1 MNQMM
6 PVLKQQADGLA
17 SLGRYGDSYIVHA
30 AEGETVIPGEILDA
44 NPQLRED
51 LFRQMQM
58 MGIKNPNRYVVGNS
72 LNSIN
77 PITGQPEFY
86 WKRLWKATKRAL
98 PALGAIVGSRL
109 MPGATAAGTGIG
121 AGLGSLASGK
131 SLKKSALIGGGA
143 TLGSALLSSLNS
155 DEKGFGGKVKAFKDA
170 LSENPVDAFKE
181 GPISIAQNLGEK
193 EEALTSMRDLPEFVA
208 RGSNEALPVLPQYV
222 SSVPVND
229 AKARQLLS
237 GTPELTSMKGLPE
250 LMDREVL
257 TSMRDLPEFNSRE
270 VLTSMRDLPE
280 FNSRLSSQGTLT
292 SMRDLPEFATR
303 EVLPEMPGNLPVNVT
318 QFDVL
323 NRKNT
328 PVLNR
333 PAGIEALKE
342 AFDPFQPGVLTS
354 GIVGALASEAVDPDI
369 KETTEEQIRRAKELS
384 DPQRAAYDDLYK
396 YPYGSDEY
404 YGKLRQSG
412 IVPSMSAE
420 QLARTTGI
428 SLAQAQAY
436 LASKYGVMGA
446 DGGEVI
452 GPGTGTSDSIPARL
466 SDGEFVMTAEA
477 VRNAGN
483 GDRDLGAAR
492 MYDMMSRF
500 ENGRA

>member
-1 MNQMM
+1 MM

-86 WKRLWKATKRAL
+86 WKKLWKATKRAL
-98 PALGAIVGSRL
+98 PALGAIIGSKIL
-109 MPGATAAGTGIG
+109 PGGAAGVGIG

-131 SLKKSALIGGGA
+131 NLKKSALIGGGTYLA
-143 TLGSALLSSLNS
+143 SGIASGLTSG
-155 DEKGFGGKVKAFKDA
+155 EKTFGGKLRATGKALAGVNPFDMEELKGSFDKGSLGKTYTKKEMMPVDKGAGVYITEEVDVPFENQAFQRVAGTLNPFSKDA
-170 LSENPVDAFKE
+170 
-181 GPISIAQNLGEK
+181 
-193 EEALTSMRDLPEFVA
+193 FV
-208 RGSNEALPVLPQYV
+208 P
-222 SSVPVND
+222 
-229 AKARQLLS
+229 
-237 GTPELTSMKGLPE
+237 
-250 LMDREVL
+250 
-257 TSMRDLPEFNSRE
+257 
-270 VLTSMRDLPE
+270 
-280 FNSRLSSQGTLT
+280 
-292 SMRDLPEFATR
+292 
-303 EVLPEMPGNLPVNVT
+303 
-318 QFDVL
+318 
-323 NRKNT
+323 
-328 PVLNR
+328 
-333 PAGIEALKE
+333 
-342 AFDPFQPGVLTS
+342 

-369 KETTEEQIRRAKELS
+369 GETSEEQIRKAKELS
-384 DPQRAAYDDLYK
+384 DPQRFAYDQVSE
-396 YPYGSDEY
+396 YPYGSDRY
-404 YGKLRQSG
+404 YGGLRESG
-412 IVPSMSAE
+412 VYPSMDAE
-420 QLARTTGI
+420 RLARSTGI
-428 SLAQAQAY
+428 SLAQARAY
-436 LASKYGVMGA
+436 LASKYGVMAA

>member
-86 WKRLWKATKRAL
+86 YKKLFKAFKRAL
-98 PALGAIVGSRL
+98 PALGAIIGSKVL
-109 MPGATAAGTGIG
+109 PGGAAGVGIG

-131 SLKKSALIGGGA
+131 NLKKSALIGGGTYLA
-143 TLGSALLSSLNS
+143 SGIASGLTSG
-155 DEKGFGGKVKAFKDA
+155 EKTFGGKLDATRKALTEVNPLSMKELRGSFDKGVLGKDAMVKRFPLSEAEKAFYDQPEV
-170 LSENPVDAFKE
+170 ENPFKGEEYKSSFVDSPMTGRERATALLNPFSE
-181 GPISIAQNLGEK
+181 GSFG
-193 EEALTSMRDLPEFVA
+193 
-208 RGSNEALPVLPQYV
+208 
-222 SSVPVND
+222 
-229 AKARQLLS
+229 
-237 GTPELTSMKGLPE
+237 
-250 LMDREVL
+250 
-257 TSMRDLPEFNSRE
+257 
-270 VLTSMRDLPE
+270 
-280 FNSRLSSQGTLT
+280 
-292 SMRDLPEFATR
+292 
-303 EVLPEMPGNLPVNVT
+303 
-318 QFDVL
+318 
-323 NRKNT
+323 
-328 PVLNR
+328 
-333 PAGIEALKE
+333 AGI
-342 AFDPFQPGVLTS
+342 T
-354 GIVGALASEAVDPDI
+354 GALVSEAVDPGI
-369 KETTEEQIRRAKELS
+369 EETSEEQINEAKRLS
-384 DPQRAAYDDLYK
+384 DPQRYTYDQVSQ

-404 YGKLRQSG
+404 YGGLRESG
-412 IVPSMSAE
+412 VYPSMDAE
-420 QLARTTGI
+420 RLARSTGI
-428 SLAQAQAY
+428 SLAQARAY
-436 LASKYGVMGA
+436 LASKYGVMA
-446 DGGEVI
+446 ANGGEVI

>member
-86 WKRLWKATKRAL
+86 WKKLWKATKRAL
-98 PALGAIVGSRL
+98 PALGAIIGSKIL
-109 MPGATAAGTGIG
+109 PGGAAGVGIG

-131 SLKKSALIGGGA
+131 NLKKSALIGGGTYLA
-143 TLGSALLSSLNS
+143 SGIASGLTSG
-155 DEKGFGGKVKAFKDA
+155 EKTFGGKLRATGKALAGVNPFDMEELKGSFDKGSLGKTYTKKEMMPVDKGAGVYITEEVDVPFENQAFQRVAGTLNPFSKDA
-170 LSENPVDAFKE
+170 
-181 GPISIAQNLGEK
+181 
-193 EEALTSMRDLPEFVA
+193 FV
-208 RGSNEALPVLPQYV
+208 P
-222 SSVPVND
+222 
-229 AKARQLLS
+229 
-237 GTPELTSMKGLPE
+237 
-250 LMDREVL
+250 
-257 TSMRDLPEFNSRE
+257 
-270 VLTSMRDLPE
+270 
-280 FNSRLSSQGTLT
+280 
-292 SMRDLPEFATR
+292 
-303 EVLPEMPGNLPVNVT
+303 
-318 QFDVL
+318 
-323 NRKNT
+323 
-328 PVLNR
+328 
-333 PAGIEALKE
+333 
-342 AFDPFQPGVLTS
+342 

-369 KETTEEQIRRAKELS
+369 GETSEEQIRKAKELS
-384 DPQRAAYDDLYK
+384 DPQRFAYDQVSE
-396 YPYGSDEY
+396 YPYGSDRY
-404 YGKLRQSG
+404 YGGLRESG
-412 IVPSMSAE
+412 VYPSMDAE
-420 QLARTTGI
+420 RLARSTGI
-428 SLAQAQAY
+428 SLAQARAY
-436 LASKYGVMGA
+436 LASKYGVMAA

>member
-1 MNQMM
+1 MM

-98 PALGAIVGSRL
+98 PALGAIIGSKVL
-109 MPGATAAGTGIG
+109 PGGAAGVGLG

-131 SLKKSALIGGGA
+131 NLKKSALIGGGTYLA
-143 TLGSALLSSLNS
+143 SGIASGLTSG
-155 DEKGFGGKVKAFKDA
+155 EKTFGGKLRATGKALAGVNPLNMEELKGSFDKGVLGKDA
-170 LSENPVDAFKE
+170 MVRGPGEPINVREYMKE
-181 GPISIAQNLGEK
+181 
-193 EEALTSMRDLPEFVA
+193 
-208 RGSNEALPVLPQYV
+208 
-222 SSVPVND
+222 
-229 AKARQLLS
+229 
-237 GTPELTSMKGLPE
+237 
-250 LMDREVL
+250 
-257 TSMRDLPEFNSRE
+257 
-270 VLTSMRDLPE
+270 
-280 FNSRLSSQGTLT
+280 
-292 SMRDLPEFATR
+292 
-303 EVLPEMPGNLPVNVT
+303 
-318 QFDVL
+318 
-323 NRKNT
+323 
-328 PVLNR
+328 PVLNKDAVFGPIDVEQAGPFVEYVTGGPSQETTMVPIGGASER
-333 PAGIEALKE
+333 AAALLNPFSKGSFGAGI
-342 AFDPFQPGVLTS
+342 T
-354 GIVGALASEAVDPDI
+354 GALVSEAVDPDI
-369 KETTEEQIRRAKELS
+369 EETTEEQIRRAKELS
-384 DPQRAAYDDLYK
+384 DPQRTAYDDLYK

-412 IVPSMSAE
+412 IVPSMNAE

-436 LASKYGVMGA
+436 LASKYGVMAA

>member
-86 WKRLWKATKRAL
+86 WKKLWKATKRAL
-98 PALGAIVGSRL
+98 PALGAIIGSKIL
-109 MPGATAAGTGIG
+109 PGGAAGVGIG

-131 SLKKSALIGGGA
+131 NLKKSALIGGGTYLA
-143 TLGSALLSSLNS
+143 SGIASGLTSG
-155 DEKGFGGKVKAFKDA
+155 EKTFGGKLRATGKALTGVNPFDMEELKGSFDKGSLGKTYTKKEMMPVDQGAGVYMNEEVDVPFENQTFQRVAGTLNPFSKDA
-170 LSENPVDAFKE
+170 
-181 GPISIAQNLGEK
+181 
-193 EEALTSMRDLPEFVA
+193 FV
-208 RGSNEALPVLPQYV
+208 P
-222 SSVPVND
+222 
-229 AKARQLLS
+229 
-237 GTPELTSMKGLPE
+237 
-250 LMDREVL
+250 
-257 TSMRDLPEFNSRE
+257 
-270 VLTSMRDLPE
+270 
-280 FNSRLSSQGTLT
+280 
-292 SMRDLPEFATR
+292 
-303 EVLPEMPGNLPVNVT
+303 
-318 QFDVL
+318 
-323 NRKNT
+323 
-328 PVLNR
+328 
-333 PAGIEALKE
+333 
-342 AFDPFQPGVLTS
+342 

-369 KETTEEQIRRAKELS
+369 GETSEEQIRKAKELS
-384 DPQRAAYDDLYK
+384 DPQRFAYDQVSE
-396 YPYGSDEY
+396 YPYGSDRY
-404 YGKLRQSG
+404 YGGLRESG
-412 IVPSMSAE
+412 VYPSMDAE
-420 QLARTTGI
+420 RLARSTGI
-428 SLAQAQAY
+428 SLAQARAY
-436 LASKYGVMGA
+436 LASKYGVMAA

>member
-86 WKRLWKATKRAL
+86 WKKLWKATKRAL
-98 PALGAIVGSRL
+98 PALGAIIGSKIL
-109 MPGATAAGTGIG
+109 PGGAAGTGIG

-131 SLKKSALIGGGA
+131 SLEKSALIGGG
-143 TLGSALLSSLNS
+143 TYLGS
-155 DEKGFGGKVKAFKDA
+155 G
-170 LSENPVDAFKE
+170 
-181 GPISIAQNLGEK
+181 I
-193 EEALTSMRDLPEFVA
+193 
-208 RGSNEALPVLPQYV
+208 V
-222 SSVPVND
+222 S
-229 AKARQLLS
+229 
-237 GTPELTSMKGLPE
+237 G
-250 LMDREVL
+250 
-257 TSMRDLPEFNSRE
+257 
-270 VLTSMRDLPE
+270 
-280 FNSRLSSQGTLT
+280 
-292 SMRDLPEFATR
+292 
-303 EVLPEMPGNLPVNVT
+303 
-318 QFDVL
+318 
-323 NRKNT
+323 
-328 PVLNR
+328 
-333 PAGIEALKE
+333 
-342 AFDPFQPGVLTS
+342 LTS
-354 GIVGALASEAVDPDI
+354 GEKTLGGKLRATGKALTGVNPLSMKELRGSFDKGVLGKDAMVRGPGEPINVREYMKENPTMINKDAVFGPLEVEQAGPFVEYVTGGPSQETTMVPIGGASERAAALLNPFSKGSFGAGITGALVSEAVDPDI
-369 KETTEEQIRRAKELS
+369 EETSEEQINEAKRLS
-384 DPQRAAYDDLYK
+384 DPQRYTYDQVSE
-396 YPYGSDEY
+396 YPYGSDRY
-404 YGKLRQSG
+404 YSGLRESG
-412 IVPSMSAE
+412 VYPSMDAE
-420 QLARTTGI
+420 RLARSTGI
-428 SLAQAQAY
+428 SLAQARAY
-436 LASKYGVMGA
+436 LASKYGVMAA

>member
-86 WKRLWKATKRAL
+86 YKKLFKAFKRAL
-98 PALGAIVGSRL
+98 PALGAIVGSRIL
-109 MPGATAAGTGIG
+109 PGAAGTGIG

-131 SLKKSALIGGGA
+131 SFGKSALIGGG
-143 TLGSALLSSLNS
+143 TYLGSGILSGLTS
-155 DEKGFGGKVKAFKDA
+155 DEKTIGGKLGEARKALTEVNPFSKEEVTKAFDKGS
-170 LSENPVDAFKE
+170 LGKTYTKKEMMPVDKGAGIAIIEEVDVPFENQAF
-181 GPISIAQNLGEK
+181 Q
-193 EEALTSMRDLPEFVA
+193 RVA
-208 RGSNEALPVLPQYV
+208 
-222 SSVPVND
+222 
-229 AKARQLLS
+229 
-237 GTPELTSMKGLPE
+237 
-250 LMDREVL
+250 
-257 TSMRDLPEFNSRE
+257 
-270 VLTSMRDLPE
+270 
-280 FNSRLSSQGTLT
+280 GTLNPF
-292 SMRDLPEFATR
+292 SRD
-303 EVLPEMPGNLPVNVT
+303 
-318 QFDVL
+318 
-323 NRKNT
+323 
-328 PVLNR
+328 
-333 PAGIEALKE
+333 
-342 AFDPFQPGVLTS
+342 AFGP

-369 KETTEEQIRRAKELS
+369 QETSEEQINEAKRLS
-384 DPQRAAYDDLYK
+384 DPQRFAYDQVSE
-396 YPYGSDEY
+396 YPYGSDRY
-404 YGKLRQSG
+404 YGGLRESG
-412 IVPSMSAE
+412 VYPSMDAE
-420 QLARTTGI
+420 RLARSTGI
-428 SLAQAQAY
+428 SLAQARAY
-436 LASKYGVMGA
+436 LASKYGVMAAA